1 MDPAEEQPA
10 KRAKTEGVKL
20 EQGKAGPAE
29 EEDRG
34 LAQEARLAEH
44 TQMLERVEGVQM
56 QLEAVSGGKGALGVE
71 QQARAHAHA
80 RTHACMHACGGC
92 GTALLTLLMG
102 LWVAPGVGNTV
113 HACIR
118 VWAGQGG
125 RETAGAAASGRCM
138 HARAHAHRLSCSPCP
153 SPWQLQ
159 DEEIEKVFAVER
171 EMNAKRR

>member
-80 RTHACMHACGGC
+80 RMHTRMHVCMHA
-92 GTALLTLLMG
+92 
-102 LWVAPGVGNTV
+102 
-113 HACIR
+113 
-118 VWAGQGG
+118 
-125 RETAGAAASGRCM
+125 EGAAPPCSPCSWACGLRPLLETPCM
-138 HARAHAHRLSCSPCP
+138 HASACGQGREAGRQQGRLHLGGACMRARTRTDSPAPLVPHPGSSKTRRL
-153 SPWQLQ
+153 
-159 DEEIEKVFAVER
+159 
-171 EMNAKRR
+171 RRCLLWSGR